1 MQLDGT
7 MNDRVGN
14 DLHVNTREERKSTEI
29 VDPDNWIEVRLLGKL
44 PERRSNHCAFILTLR
59 NDEYLYVHGGRDLKE
74 GSIASMWRLN
84 LSRIHQTMEE
94 ENNEINFEWE
104 QV

>member
-1 MQLDGT
+1 MQIS
-7 MNDRVGN
+7 V
-14 DLHVNTREERKSTEI
+14 KS
-29 VDPDNWIEVRLLGKL
+29 PPCQKNFL
-44 PERRSNHCAFILTLR
+44 NLTLTVIS
-59 NDEYLYVHGGRDLKE
+59 LYVHGGRDLKE